1 MKTGLVLEG
10 GGMRGMFTAG
20 VLDVLMEQGIPFDGA
35 IGVSAGACFGCNYK
49 SHQIGRT
56 LRYNVEFAHDWRYA
70 SWRSLLTT
78 GNFFGTEFAYREV
91 PLERDPFD
99 TETFEKDPMEFW
111 VVATNVLTGGPVYH
125 QMLTCNEEELDWI
138 RASSSMPLVSE
149 VVKVGGRLMLDGG
162 IADSIPVRFFE
173 KQGYERNVIVL
184 TQPADYVKEPVGMMP
199 LIRASLRKY
208 PKVVEAM
215 AKRHEVYNETKEY
228 ISTRV
233 AEGAAFVILPPEPLD
248 IGHIEHDVEEILRVY
263 NIGRK
268 TAEKQLPELKRF
280 LGRA

>member
-1 MKTGLVLEG
+1 MRTGLVLEG

-35 IGVSAGACFGCNYK
+35 VGVSAGACFGCNYK

-78 GNFFGTEFAYREV
+78 GNFFGTQFAYREV
-91 PLERDPFD
+91 PLKLDPFD

-125 QMLTCNEEELDWI
+125 RMLTCNEEELYWI

-162 IADSIPVRFFE
+162 ISDSIPVRFFE
-173 KQGYERNVIVL
+173 KLGYSRNVIVL
-184 TQPADYVKEPVGMMP
+184 TQPEGYVKEPSGMMP
-199 LIRASLRKY
+199 VIRASLRKY
-208 PKVVEAM
+208 PNIVEAM
-215 AKRHEVYNETKEY
+215 ARRHEMYNETIQY
-228 ISTRV
+228 IGRRV
-233 AEGAAFVILPPEPLD
+233 SDGAAFVIQPPEALN

-263 NIGRK
+263 NIGRR
-268 TAEKQLPELKRF
+268 TAEKRLPELETFLKR
-280 LGRA
+280 A